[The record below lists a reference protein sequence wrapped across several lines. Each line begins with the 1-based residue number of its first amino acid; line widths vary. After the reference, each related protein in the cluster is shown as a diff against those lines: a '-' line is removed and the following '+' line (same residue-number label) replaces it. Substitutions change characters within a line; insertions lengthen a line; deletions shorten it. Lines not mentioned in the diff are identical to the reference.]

1 MRQACSGA
9 YSHDDSAALM
19 PARHGFIPIRHG
31 SENPID
37 ELRGTARYWAANNVC
52 ETTHAKEDAM
62 LPKPSLVLQVKL
74 LPEDYSEAQAA
85 EIKRS
90 YMYLAQSVVSELP
103 EDERAEGNLMRLN
116 VRLMKPYWNPADA
129 AAQQLWSES
138 FMPWLANATRNMST
152 AMHNF
157 NTVLHPLGSGNV
169 TYEWV
174 DFDFSPNAVLRVKM
188 DDENRI
194 PSAAPA
200 FCDTVRS
207 LCAEGALGEDVARV
221 RIPSLASLEAQKAA
235 YEEELRQFREARAAE
250 EAAECAPAA
259 DADPEAAADAT
270 EFEAPTDA
278 ESAAEAVDAAMD
290 WGDAGADEVDAGEAG
305 SAPEADEAAATAVS
319 EPVFTLDYAIWG
331 IEKADGTAVEL
342 DSRTLQR

>member
-1 MRQACSGA
+1 
-9 YSHDDSAALM
+9 
-19 PARHGFIPIRHG
+19 
-31 SENPID
+31 
-37 ELRGTARYWAANNVC
+37 
-52 ETTHAKEDAM
+52 
-62 LPKPSLVLQVKL
+62 
-74 LPEDYSEAQAA
+74 
-85 EIKRS
+85 
-90 YMYLAQSVVSELP
+90 
-103 EDERAEGNLMRLN
+103 MRLN
-116 VRLMKPYWNPADA
+116 VRLMKPHWNPADA
-129 AAQQLWSES
+129 EAQQLWSES

-169 TYEWV
+169 TYKWA

-207 LCAEGALGEDVARV
+207 LCAEGVLGEDVVRV

-259 DADPEAAADAT
+259 DAT
-270 EFEAPTDA
+270 EFEVPADA
-278 ESAAEAVDAAMD
+278 DTAAEAVDAAGD
-290 WGDAGADEVDAGEAG
+290 RGDAGADEVEP
-305 SAPEADEAAATAVS
+305 APAADEAAATAVS

-331 IEKADGTAVEL
+331 IEKADGTVVEL